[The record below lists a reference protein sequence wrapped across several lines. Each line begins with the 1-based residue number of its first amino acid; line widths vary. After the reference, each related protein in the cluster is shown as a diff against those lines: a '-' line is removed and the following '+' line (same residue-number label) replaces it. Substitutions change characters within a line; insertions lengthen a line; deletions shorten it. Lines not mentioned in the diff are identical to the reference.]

1 MKNQGLEDV
10 TITNNGATVDNNG
23 KIGKC
28 YSFDGNSSQ
37 IRFNSDWIP
46 AMQGH
51 DFTIAFWAYNND
63 DGDRSVMFATTPTS
77 GWGISIEKTTGN
89 TLRVY
94 WQGNPDII
102 ISDFTLPVGE
112 WIHIAET
119 YTNNSLYVYKNG
131 EKVYERLNTVL
142 ASNLTNT
149 WSYASIGRDVRT
161 GSTAFKG
168 KLNDFRWYDHALS
181 PREVKEIS
189 KGLVCHYTLSGV
201 GGENLLR
208 NTSFKDGSNNW
219 SLNGGVSLAYNDE
232 YNGQPSVTLIP
243 PASATNRVNI
253 GQICTSY
260 FSNINNLPQVTVSF
274 WYKAESGANNNGV
287 GAMLRIANTN
297 SLYNDIISPTGLK
310 VDGEW
315 HRYEKTVDLSIYNN
329 TGVTAI
335 SFMVFC
341 YSKSVSYSM
350 IKLEKGSVATPWT
363 PNSTDDE
370 YTKMGLD
377 DGIEYDVSGY
387 GHNGTKTGAIT
398 YDVDTPRYWTS
409 SKFDTGMDICGDN
422 PLSSPCTQFTVAGW
436 VNLTTGYA
444 TNQGFHIF
452 GFDGVYC
459 RICISKDNAAVRV
472 LLRDG
477 TTNYTGS
484 SAMAASAL
492 TAEKWNHYAI
502 TFDNGTLKIYING
515 LLDSTTTASITSVTF
530 PSTYIRIGRYNIE
543 QPKGKA
549 SDIRFYAT
557 ALSAEDILALYNNPV
572 SLSSNG
578 ALLTQGE
585 VTE

>member
-1 MKNQGLEDV
+1 MPLTGDLHNQGLEDV

-112 WIHIAET
+112 WVHIAET

-131 EKVYERLNTVL
+131 EKVYERLDTVL

-149 WSYASIGRDVRT
+149 WSYAAIGRDVRT

-181 PREVKEIS
+181 PREVKEIA
-189 KGLVCHYTLSGV
+189 KGLVCHYTLSGI
-201 GGENLLR
+201 GGENLS
-208 NTSFKDGSNNW
+208 NFSSYANNW
-219 SLNGGVSLAYNDE
+219 SMEELTGTNYTDDVYGNVIKLSTSAASKRMYHSVSNVWTS
-232 YNGQPSVTLIP
+232 GQKY
-243 PASATNRVNI
+243 A
-253 GQICTSY
+253 
-260 FSNINNLPQVTVSF
+260 VSF
-274 WYKAESGANNNGV
+274 LAKAES
-287 GAMLRIANTN
+287 
-297 SLYNDIISPTGLK
+297 S
-310 VDGEW
+310 
-315 HRYEKTVDLSIYNN
+315 
-329 TGVTAI
+329 GVTCDMSRSLANVSETFSLSEDWKRYTGTI
-335 SFMVFC
+335 TCTETVSGGTLSFRIYQANAVV
-341 YSKSVSYSM
+341 YITQ
-350 IKLEKGSVATPWT
+350 IKLEYGTIATPYI
-363 PNSTDDE
+363 PNSTDPL

-387 GHNGTKTGAIT
+387 CHNGIKTGAIT
-398 YDVDTPRYWTS
+398 YDIDTPRYWTS

-549 SDIRFYAT
+549 SDIRFYVT

-578 ALLTQGE
+578 ALLTQSE